1 MRRENATEHWLPV
14 CYDYD
19 GSFEGFLTCVY
30 EAYVH
35 REYPAAFTG
44 PEDDQISLF
53 PERRV
58 ETNREHA
65 GRVRASLRKRMGP
78 AAALWVVNGF
88 LAALPERELHLFRF
102 IALGYERGPGLVRD
116 LTDDRV
122 ATLHKALT
130 HLNGEAHLLKGFVRF
145 SDQEGVLVAEIE
157 PKNRVLPLL
166 RTHFCA
172 RYAGER
178 FVMYDRTH
186 KEALFYDVGRWA
198 IVPLEQFSLAAPEG
212 EERSYRALWRRFYDT
227 IAIEGR
233 YNPKCRMTHMPKRYW
248 HTMTEFQTDLP
259 EQRKELPI

>member
-1 MRRENATEHWLPV
+1 MEQWLQV

-35 REYPAAFTG
+35 REYPAAFAG
-44 PEDDQISLF
+44 PEEDQISLF

-58 ETNREHA
+58 ETHPEHA
-65 GRVRASLRKRMGP
+65 ARVRASLRRRMGP

-88 LAALPERELHLFRF
+88 LTALPEREFHLFRF
-102 IALGYERGPGLVRD
+102 IALGYERGPGVVRD

-122 ATLHKALT
+122 DTMHKALN
-130 HLNGEAHLLKGFVRF
+130 HLNGEVHLLKGFVRF

-166 RTHFCA
+166 RAHFCA
-172 RYAGER
+172 RYADER
-178 FVMYDRTH
+178 FVIYDRTH
-186 KEALFYDVGRWA
+186 KEALFYGAGRWG
-198 IVPLEQFSLAAPEG
+198 IVPLAQFSLEDPAG
-212 EERSYRALWRRFYDT
+212 EERNYRVLWRRFYDT

-248 HTMTEFQTDLP
+248 NTMTEFQQEKPKQEKGLS
-259 EQRKELPI
+259 L